1 MRPEEAGGFPD
12 MTVKVKCY
20 FGKCEKKIDKFRRLF
35 FTYSLEFSFHFVF
48 HSYTILNKE
57 LFSPNYLSE
66 LLRSELTR
74 LGLLHNIYA
83 VSYQLFS
90 I

>member
-35 FTYSLEFSFHFVF
+35 FLHIHWNLVS
-48 HSYTILNKE
+48 IL
-57 LFSPNYLSE
+57 S
-66 LLRSELTR
+66 
-74 LGLLHNIYA
+74 
-83 VSYQLFS
+83 S
-90 I
+90 ILIQF